1 MRDAPSFGAWLK
13 RRRKALDLTQ
23 AALARLVGCA
33 TVSIRKFEGGEQ
45 RPSLQIADLLAVQ
58 LQIPPEER
66 ATFVSFARMGRD
78 ATPPELLLP
87 SEAWFP
93 ARKRVAPALPT
104 PSTPLIGRSQD
115 VATLCSMLRHPAIR
129 LLTLTGPG
137 GIGKTHLALQL
148 ATDLHTDYADG
159 AWFVD
164 LAPVGD
170 PNLVAPTIAQALG
183 LQERGERSIADSLQ
197 TYLRDKQLLL
207 VLDNFEHVLDAA
219 LLVSTLIGA
228 APKLTALVTSRT
240 SLRLSGEHEYAV
252 LPLSLPDPKRLPV
265 LDQLAH
271 VDAIQLFVTR
281 ARAAKADFTLTDAN
295 APSVAAI
302 CQRLD
307 GLPLAIEL
315 AATRIKLLPPAALLA
330 RLDRRLPLLTGGARD
345 LPARQ
350 HTMRAA
356 IDWSYRLLTST
367 EQALFAQMGVFVG
380 GCTIAATEAICVSDG
395 NRVQHVMDGVAAL
408 LDQSLIQQTEDTDG
422 EPRLTMLETIR
433 EFALEQLQDAVVLRR
448 RHAEHY
454 LAMAEA
460 ASPELVSPQ
469 PQGVLARLTAE
480 YPNLRAALQW
490 SLGAGGQIELGL
502 RLAAALEWFWIS
514 RTQFHEGSGWLDHAL
529 EQSRGVAVIPT
540 VRAKALR
547 ATGVLAVLSSD
558 YHRAVP
564 LLEESIALARSAG
577 DSAGMVE
584 ALLFLDTVVRERG
597 EYARAETLAREA
609 LTLVEAEGD
618 TWWRC
623 LVLLHLADIS
633 LDQGDLASAA
643 VYLEE
648 TLALSRAAEYPL
660 WQGWALTNLGRSAT
674 IRGAYPQAQTLLSEG
689 CTRFQE
695 LDAPA
700 AVGQALL
707 ELGRVAWGQGDAA
720 GAAQHFGEC
729 LARLGEY
736 RPGDRRHIGFALVG
750 LAAVVAAH
758 GQTAW
763 ASRLYGAAEAL
774 RERGQIAIPPV
785 YRPAYERDVAALRA
799 TLDEPTFAA
808 MWAEGRVMPLKQILA
823 EQLNLGQERTV
834 AQARAPYAPSP
845 RLAPATAERRV
856 SLTRREQQVLA
867 LLATGATNR
876 AIAGQLGI
884 AERTAEIH
892 VSNILGKLDLT
903 SRTEA
908 AAYAACDGQGRVDEE
923 QQ

>member
-1 MRDAPSFGAWLK
+1 
-13 RRRKALDLTQ
+13 
-23 AALARLVGCA
+23 
-33 TVSIRKFEGGEQ
+33 
-45 RPSLQIADLLAVQ
+45 
-58 LQIPPEER
+58 
-66 ATFVSFARMGRD
+66 
-78 ATPPELLLP
+78 
-87 SEAWFP
+87 
-93 ARKRVAPALPT
+93 
-104 PSTPLIGRSQD
+104 
-115 VATLCSMLRHPAIR
+115 
-129 LLTLTGPG
+129 
-137 GIGKTHLALQL
+137 
-148 ATDLHTDYADG
+148 
-159 AWFVD
+159 
-164 LAPVGD
+164 
-170 PNLVAPTIAQALG
+170 
-183 LQERGERSIADSLQ
+183 
-197 TYLRDKQLLL
+197 
-207 VLDNFEHVLDAA
+207 
-219 LLVSTLIGA
+219 
-228 APKLTALVTSRT
+228 
-240 SLRLSGEHEYAV
+240 
-252 LPLSLPDPKRLPV
+252 
-265 LDQLAH
+265 
-271 VDAIQLFVTR
+271 
-281 ARAAKADFTLTDAN
+281 
-295 APSVAAI
+295 
-302 CQRLD
+302 
-307 GLPLAIEL
+307 
-315 AATRIKLLPPAALLA
+315 
-330 RLDRRLPLLTGGARD
+330 
-345 LPARQ
+345 
-350 HTMRAA
+350 MRAA
-356 IDWSYRLLTST
+356 IDWSYRLLTPT
-367 EQALFAQMGVFVG
+367 EQALFARMGVFVG
-380 GCTIAATEAICVSDG
+380 GCTIAATEAICMPDG
-395 NRVQHVMDGVAAL
+395 DPVQHVMDGVAAL

-422 EPRLTMLETIR
+422 EPRITMLETIR
-433 EFALEQLQDAVVLRR
+433 EFALEQLQHADVLRR

-460 ASPELVSPQ
+460 ASSKLVGPQ

-502 RLAAALEWFWIS
+502 RLATALEWFWIS
-514 RTQFHEGSGWLDHAL
+514 RTQFHEGSGWLEYAL
-529 EQSRGVAVIPT
+529 EQSWGVAVIPT

-547 ATGVLAVLSSD
+547 ATGVLAVLSVD

-577 DSAGMVE
+577 DPAGMVE

-597 EYARAETLAREA
+597 EYARAEALAREA

-623 LVLLHLADIS
+623 LVLLHLADIA
-633 LDQGDLASAA
+633 LDQGNLASASP
-643 VYLEE
+643 YLEE

-674 IRGAYPQAQTLLSEG
+674 MQGAYPQARALLSEG

-720 GAAQHFGEC
+720 EAARHFGEC
-729 LARLGEY
+729 LACLGEY

-750 LAAVVAAH
+750 LAAVVAAQ
-758 GQTAW
+758 GQPAW

-774 RERGQIAIPPV
+774 RERGQISIPPV

-845 RLAPATAERRV
+845 RLAPTTAERRV

-867 LLATGATNR
+867 LLTTGATNR

-923 QQ
+923 QQV